1 LKNLILCFSAT
12 GNSYYIAKKIAD
24 RTDDCEIKMINEIT
38 EENFVTPERLGI
50 IFPIHASM
58 EPQPVDNFITEI
70 LGKADDKTNLKY
82 IYAVSNASV
91 GFSFWGI
98 KRCEMLLKRE
108 GITLTYANHV
118 KMPSNYFVKESK
130 DSDKKNTEII
140 EKSNIKI
147 DKIIEDIESEK
158 FKFPVW
164 KPKLIGALNH
174 TVYLSMIHSY
184 GANYHVSDKCI
195 DCGLCYRDC
204 PTDNIKMV
212 NHKPD
217 FSNRCVACSACINN
231 CPTNAI
237 YLKKENPAQYRNP
250 LIKFSHKYRD

>member
-38 EENFVTPERLGI
+38 EENFATPERLGI

-58 EPQPVDNFITEI
+58 EPYPVDNFITEI

-82 IYAVSNASV
+82 VYAISNASV
-91 GFSFWGI
+91 NFSFWGI

-130 DSDKKNTEII
+130 DSDKKNIEII
-140 EKSNIKI
+140 EKSNVKI
-147 DKIIEDIESEK
+147 DKIIEDVETM
-158 FKFPVW
+158 
-164 KPKLIGALNH
+164 LQG
-174 TVYLSMIHSY
+174 LSNKQHNNGKSQTRICKQMYCLRSLHQQLPC
-184 GANYHVSDKCI
+184 KCN
-195 DCGLCYRDC
+195 L
-204 PTDNIKMV
+204 
-212 NHKPD
+212 
-217 FSNRCVACSACINN
+217 S
-231 CPTNAI
+231 
-237 YLKKENPAQYRNP
+237 
-250 LIKFSHKYRD
+250 